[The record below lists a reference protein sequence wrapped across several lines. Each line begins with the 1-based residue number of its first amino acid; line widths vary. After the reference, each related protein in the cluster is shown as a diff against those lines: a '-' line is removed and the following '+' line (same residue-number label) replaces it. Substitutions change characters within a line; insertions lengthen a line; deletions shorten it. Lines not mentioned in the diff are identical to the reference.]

1 MGFLWWRFLCLQTST
16 LMQRKSFILVLVY
29 LCITELLACSRWL
42 KRLKLLSLNQG
53 IIPFFFSPIKFTEN
67 VRLKEIWD
75 KGTSRKIKS
84 NRKKECNHVISSYAN
99 FLEQRTFL
107 HFTVF
112 NPNISIHNMVAVPL
126 FWETNMAALTSCE
139 DELWHQ
145 LKIQE
150 YSLLALIMLPPPG

>member
-29 LCITELLACSRWL
+29 LCITELLVCSRSL
-42 KRLKLLSLNQG
+42 KRLKLLFLNQG

-84 NRKKECNHVISSYAN
+84 NRKKGMQSRDQQLCKFLGTKNIFTFFCVQSEYFWYITWSLFHCFGKPIWPPWGHVKTSYGTN
-99 FLEQRTFL
+99 SKYKN
-107 HFTVF
+107 TV
-112 NPNISIHNMVAVPL
+112 
-126 FWETNMAALTSCE
+126 
-139 DELWHQ
+139 
-145 LKIQE
+145 
-150 YSLLALIMLPPPG
+150 Y